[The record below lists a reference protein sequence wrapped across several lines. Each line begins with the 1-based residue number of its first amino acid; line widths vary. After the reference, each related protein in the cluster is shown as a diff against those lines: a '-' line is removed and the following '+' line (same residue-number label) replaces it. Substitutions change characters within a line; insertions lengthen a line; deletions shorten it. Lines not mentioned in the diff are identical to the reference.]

1 MKHHEEIKK
10 YEGSGG
16 RVTDELILTCIV
28 VGSIPCK
35 SGKQLG
41 AWTCV
46 GSSVG
51 SISSNGLVGVN
62 TTGPWGAYMV
72 EIDGNN

>member
-1 MKHHEEIKK
+1 MHT
-10 YEGSGG
+10 G
-16 RVTDELILTCIV
+16 RIDSLQVWEAAGRLDFV
-28 VGSIPCK
+28 WAHPW
-35 SGKQLG
+35 
-41 AWTCV
+41 A
-46 GSSVG
+46 